1 MKANMTVSISLG
13 LRLLSAAVLGVSFAT
28 AAPAIAQSAPPPV
41 EAFFSNP
48 VLANAALSPDG
59 RHLAAVSGAPGRRD
73 VLVVFDLQQNK
84 AKLVAGYNDV
94 DIYQFQWV
102 NDGRLLFNVTDKQV
116 GPGGNYM
123 ASGLYAV
130 NRDGSGLLQLASRSG
145 GRRSAS
151 QIVDKMLPAHVA
163 MLGQLGAQDSDEVY
177 VLSREPGGKEQLQ
190 TTRLLRLNTVTGR
203 TVTVQA
209 PGPVDG
215 WLLDNGGEPRLA
227 FHAVGGTTT
236 FHYREPASGA
246 WRVLA
251 QFPTYAAGKDAFTPV
266 GFGADGTLYVRA
278 YAGKDAAALHTL
290 DMATGKVNP
299 QGVVVMPGYDFDGGL
314 VGRRGKV
321 LGAIAE
327 TDAPVSVWFDK
338 DMQAMQ
344 QAVDKLLPGAVNLIS
359 VAARAD
365 APWVLVHSL
374 SDVRPLSWH
383 LYHPGSGKLTPVG
396 TSREGIDP
404 ARMGRQD
411 PVRYKARDGR
421 EIPALL
427 TVPAGASKNLP
438 LVVLVHGGPYLRG
451 NHWGWN
457 GDTQFLASR
466 GYAVLEP
473 DFRGSRGYGTAH
485 FQAGF
490 KQWGLAMQDDIADG
504 ARWAI
509 AQGIADPKRICIAG
523 ASYGG
528 YAALMGLAKDPD
540 LYKCGINWVGVTDI
554 NLLYNGH
561 WSFDSDLGDDWKN
574 HGMPLMIG
582 DPVKDA
588 AQFKATS
595 PIEQAAKITQPL
607 LLAYGA
613 VDKRVPLYHG
623 NQFRDAVQA
632 HNKQV
637 EWVVYQDEG
646 HGWTRPQNRF
656 DFWNRVEKFLGRHIG
671 GTVAPQAGGAQ

>member
-1 MKANMTVSISLG
+1 MTTSLS
-13 LRLLSAAVLGVSFAT
+13 LSARLLFAAALCTSFA
-28 AAPAIAQSAPPPV
+28 AAPAAAQPAVAAAAPPV

-48 VLANAALSPDG
+48 LLADAELSPSGRYLAAL
-59 RHLAAVSGAPGRRD
+59 SGAPGRRD
-73 VLVVFDLQQNK
+73 ILVVVDLQENK
-84 AKLVAGYNDV
+84 ATPVASHSDV
-94 DIYQFQWV
+94 DILHFQWV
-102 NDGRLLFNVTDKQV
+102 NDGRLMFNVSDKRI
-116 GPGGNYM
+116 GPGGAYL

-130 NRDGSGLLQLASRSG
+130 NRDGSGMRQLASRSG
-145 GRRSAS
+145 GRREAS
-151 QIVDKMLPAHVA
+151 QIVDKMLPWHTT
-163 MLGQLGAQDSDEVY
+163 MLGQRGAQDSDEVY
-177 VLSREPGGKEQLQ
+177 VVSSDPEQSERTG

-203 TVTVQA
+203 TVAVQP
-209 PGPVDG
+209 PGPVDS
-215 WLLDNGGEPRLA
+215 WMLDNDGEPRIALRA
-227 FHAVGGTTT
+227 AAGTTSI
-236 FHYREPASGA
+236 HYRDPANGS
-246 WRVLA
+246 WRVIA
-251 QFPTYAAGKDAFTPV
+251 QYPTYAGSTGGFTPV

-278 YAGKDAAALHTL
+278 HAGKDAAALHTL
-290 DMATGKVNP
+290 DLATGKVNP
-299 QGVVVMPGYDFDGGL
+299 QGVVVMPGYDFNGGL
-314 VGRRGKV
+314 VSRRGKV
-321 LGAIAE
+321 LGVAVE
-327 TDAPVSVWFDK
+327 TDAPGNIWFDK
-338 DMQAMQ
+338 EMGAIQ
-344 QAVDKLLPGAVNLIS
+344 QSVDKLLPGVVNLIS
-359 VAARAD
+359 VASRAD

-374 SDVRPLSWH
+374 SDVQPLAYY
-383 LYHPGSGKLTPVG
+383 LYHPASGKLNPIG
-396 TSREGIDP
+396 SSREGIN
-404 ARMGRQD
+404 ASQMGRQD

-427 TVPAGASKNLP
+427 TVPAGGANKNLP
-438 LVVLVHGGPYLRG
+438 LVVLVHGGPYVRG

-485 FQAGF
+485 FRAGW

-528 YAALMGLAKDPD
+528 YAALMGLVKEPD
-540 LYKCGINWVGVTDI
+540 LFKCGINYVGVTDI
-554 NLLYNGH
+554 SLLFNGH
-561 WSFDSDLGDDWKN
+561 WSFDSDLTDDWKI

-623 NQFRDAVQA
+623 NKFRDAVAA
-632 HNKQV
+632 HNKSV
-637 EWVVYQDEG
+637 EWVVYEDEG
-646 HGWTRPQNRF
+646 HGWTKPENRF
-656 DFWNRVEKFLGRHIG
+656 DFWTRVERFLGKHIG
-671 GTVAPQAGGAQ
+671 SSAAR